1 MPIVISPHD
10 PNVIYTTAERVFKT
24 TDEGKSW
31 TAISP
36 DLTRNDKSKQVSSGG
51 PLTKDNTSVEYYD
64 TVFTIA
70 ESPVQ
75 KDLLWAGTD
84 DGLIHVSRDGGKN
97 WTNVTPKGIPEWSL
111 VSLIEASPY
120 DAGTAYAAVDTHKLD
135 DLKPYIFKTT
145 DFGKTWAKITN
156 GIPDGAYTHAVRE
169 DPVRK
174 NLLYAG
180 TETGIYVSFDG
191 GANWQSL
198 QLNLPNTPIHDLI
211 VKNDDLVVATHGR
224 AFWILDDITPLRAAT
239 RAGGDRQRCFT
250 SRD

>member
-1 MPIVISPHD
+1 M
-10 PNVIYTTAERVFKT
+10 FKT

-97 WTNVTPKGIPEWSL
+97 WTNVTPKGMPEWSL
-111 VSLIEASPY
+111 VSLIEASPH

-135 DLKPYIFKTT
+135 DLKPYIYKTT
-145 DFGKTWAKITN
+145 DFGKTWAKIT
-156 GIPDGAYTHAVRE
+156 TRH
-169 DPVRK
+169 
-174 NLLYAG
+174 
-180 TETGIYVSFDG
+180 S
-191 GANWQSL
+191 
-198 QLNLPNTPIHDLI
+198 
-211 VKNDDLVVATHGR
+211 GR
-224 AFWILDDITPLRAAT
+224 RLRARCARRSGAEESVVRGHGDGNLCFLRWRSELAIAAT
-239 RAGGDRQRCFT
+239 EFAEQSDPRPDREK
-250 SRD
+250 